1 MTNPPPPDWQLRP
14 VVAADRDFLFD
25 MHRQTMFEYVDAVWG
40 WDDEVQNRFFD
51 DRFVLDGR
59 RQIVRVDDQDVGMVE
74 IREEPNRI
82 VLANIRILPQWQSR
96 GLGRAIIRSLLARG
110 AATERP
116 VVLSCLKVNS
126 RARRLYE
133 REGFM
138 VVAETPT
145 NVHMQ
150 AEPPNSG

>member
-1 MTNPPPPDWQLRP
+1 M
-14 VVAADRDFLFD
+14 VAADRNFLFD

-51 DRFVLDGR
+51 ERFVLDGR
-59 RQIVRVDDQDVGMVE
+59 RQIIRVDDHDVGMVE
-74 IREEPNRI
+74 IWEEPNRL
-82 VLANIRILPQWQSR
+82 VLASIRILPQWQGR

-116 VVLSCLKVNS
+116 VVLSVLKVNS

-133 REGFM
+133 REGFL
-138 VVAETPT
+138 VVGETQT
-145 NVHMQ
+145 NIHMQ
-150 AEPPNSG
+150 AEPLTSG